1 MSAEDEAVALEP
13 QQPFLRVVRGDATPE
28 EIAALVTVLAA
39 ARTAPPAPPRRRP
52 EWGHARRAQR
62 VTYRRGPGGWR
73 ASALPS

>member
-1 MSAEDEAVALEP
+1 VSAEESSAERA
-13 QQPFLRVVRGDATPE
+13 PFLRVVRGDATPE

-39 ARTAPPAPPRRRP
+39 AQAATSPPRRRRP
-52 EWGHARRAQR
+52 EWNHFRRAQR